1 LAWLI
6 WLQHVGSFSHEVQ
19 VLAVSLLR
27 SRKSTARRGY
37 HYCIHSRF
45 PQNIG
50 QHTVDLVDCLGWL
63 RLHFTSTQQLESEK
77 YPAWSEYLDLM
88 IGIHLLIA
96 ILNPENPL
104 SLRGFLAVT
113 KKNQKNAKNRLTR
126 PGKCV

>member
-1 LAWLI
+1 M
-6 WLQHVGSFSHEVQ
+6 
-19 VLAVSLLR
+19 
-27 SRKSTARRGY
+27 
-37 HYCIHSRF
+37 
-45 PQNIG
+45 
-50 QHTVDLVDCLGWL
+50 
-63 RLHFTSTQQLESEK
+63 QQLESEK

-96 ILNPENPL
+96 MLNPENPL